1 MAGILLVGAEGV
13 IIVPSAESYA
23 AGRPITEG
31 IELVM
36 QLMHFPTSRTAVL
49 VGLVDTTPADYFC
62 KIHGLAKAGLIGIAK
77 EDRHDDPALAQWYAI
92 ERVRAQGPINMV
104 LTAYSDVWVRCTET
118 HQPAL
123 LFARRGSLGTLG
135 ERKPWEA
142 LHAQVVRSRDATVE
156 DLNEPDEDP

>member
-1 MAGILLVGAEGV
+1 MAGTLLVGAEGV

-31 IELVM
+31 LELVL
-36 QLMHFPTSRTAVL
+36 QLMHFPTTQTSVL

-62 KIHGLAKAGLIGIAK
+62 KINGLAKAGLVGIAK
-77 EDRHDDPALAQWYAI
+77 EDRHEDPAMAQWYAI
-92 ERVRAQGPINMV
+92 ERMRARGPLNMV
-104 LTAYSDVWVRCTET
+104 LTSYSDVWVRCTET

-123 LFARRGSLGTLG
+123 LFARRGALGTLG
-135 ERKPWEA
+135 ERKPWED

-156 DLNEPDEDP
+156 ALEDETE